1 MCGEERRRD
10 LSRPPKIFSLRG
22 FLICVFFIAPTVQ
35 YRTNLGS
42 LSFSFME
49 PVAVLVSSLLL
60 AHQMLRWHRLV
71 ILRHPLVPLLGAIVL
86 WTVLARPWDP
96 SWRHALSDVR
106 DWSIPFLSCVVFLT
120 TIRQGWRRWM
130 VLFVAVV
137 WFNAL
142 LGLYQH
148 LADGFR
154 PFIAA
159 SAAYKTGFQLSPEDS
174 QLALTPFAVGLFSHP
189 NAFAIY
195 LYLGLMIALGKV
207 HDSKPRTRS
216 LLIVAVVLP
225 MALALVW
232 TYSKA
237 SLLVTAGAVIFFWLM
252 RRIESDKVLVTIMI
266 VALLAVGWTFWNL
279 LPYLPATLLGTLWW
293 RVGLWG
299 EAIVTI
305 RGDPNILLVGNGLE
319 RFDQLAYYAQPHN
332 LYLYLLLQYGLV
344 GVVWVFAVAAYIWR
358 KGMSL
363 RREGVMKDQAL
374 LAGTWVGLLGY
385 FVIGLV
391 ESNLMSVESRLTFM
405 TVAACFAGLASE
417 IGSAH
422 QNVDAP
428 EETGEALGER
438 NAAPRSGS
446 F

>member
-1 MCGEERRRD
+1 MHDRSRQRRISAGQELACHGDELRARAFGRLEIDYRILGVRQRSPEPGDVELGRD
-10 LSRPPKIFSLRG
+10 Q
-22 FLICVFFIAPTVQ
+22 IAP
-35 YRTNLGS
+35 
-42 LSFSFME
+42 
-49 PVAVLVSSLLL
+49 
-60 AHQMLRWHRLV
+60 
-71 ILRHPLVPLLGAIVL
+71 
-86 WTVLARPWDP
+86 D
-96 SWRHALSDVR
+96 
-106 DWSIPFLSCVVFLT
+106 
-120 TIRQGWRRWM
+120 M
-130 VLFVAVV
+130 V
-137 WFNAL
+137 
-142 LGLYQH
+142 
-148 LADGFR
+148 
-154 PFIAA
+154 
-159 SAAYKTGFQLSPEDS
+159 
-174 QLALTPFAVGLFSHP
+174 
-189 NAFAIY
+189 
-195 LYLGLMIALGKV
+195 ALGKV

-299 EAIVTI
+299 EAILTI

-319 RFDQLAYYAQPHN
+319 RFGQLAYYGQPHN
-332 LYLYLLLQYGLV
+332 VYIYLLLQYGLV

-428 EETGEALGER
+428 EKTGEALGER